1 MQEQVFPVL
10 RRWRIRRVLSVVLGL
25 VAVLAAAA
33 AVLQGL
39 GWVWGLFA
47 ALMLA
52 LVVYNL
58 LGLVRQSWVVKLGPS
73 GVDVC
78 LATGRVM
85 HANWGEIEAH
95 TLTPGGRI
103 GAPLVQADGMRG
115 GGVHVLPI
123 PTRLIGAEATED
135 LLSAL
140 KARLP
145 TLEYRVPSV
154 GGTLKAG

>member
-1 MQEQVFPVL
+1 MDETVFPVL
-10 RRWRIRRVLSVVLGL
+10 RAWRIRRVLAVVLGA
-25 VAVLAAAA
+25 AVLLAALAAAA
-33 AVLQGL
+33 GGH
-39 GWVWGLFA
+39 GWGWGLFA
-47 ALMLA
+47 AAMLG

-58 LGLVRQSWVVKLGPS
+58 LGLTRQPWVVKVGPK

-103 GAPLVQADGMRG
+103 GALLVRAGKTRG
-115 GGVHVLPI
+115 GAVRVLPFS
-123 PTRLIGAEATED
+123 TRLIGTAATEE
-135 LLSAL
+135 LLAAL

-145 TLEYRVPSV
+145 KLAYRVPGLG
-154 GGTLKAG
+154 GGTRVG